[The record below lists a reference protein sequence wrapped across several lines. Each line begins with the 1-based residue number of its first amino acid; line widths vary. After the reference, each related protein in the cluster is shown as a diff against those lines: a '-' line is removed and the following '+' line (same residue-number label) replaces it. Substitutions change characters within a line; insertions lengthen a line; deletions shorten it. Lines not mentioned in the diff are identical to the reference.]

1 MHIDQGG
8 LTVGLESATSALRMS
23 QSIGHYPLMVMM
35 KTLDLQKQTGQVAQA
50 MNPVIAQA
58 ASAMQG
64 EAGYNF
70 DAYA

>member
-1 MHIDQGG
+1 M
-8 LTVGLESATSALRMS
+8 GLESTTSALRMS

-35 KTLDLQKQTGQVAQA
+35 KTLDLQRQTAQVVQA
-50 MNPVIAQA
+50 MNPVISQA
-58 ASAMQG
+58 TNAMQG